1 MTLLHEFGHAI
12 GLRHSDNKADI
23 MYKELQR
30 NRVILSI
37 GDVLAAQAFYGV
49 PFSVRKLLHQS
60 VAWDTNHTESLSQT
74 NISGTRK
81 YLKFVCPSIDTY
93 FQDVLMLSII
103 DTCFLTLIGTNQHLP
118 ISTKSQRY

>member
-49 PFSVRKLLHQS
+49 PLSVGKLLHQCRLGHKS
-60 VAWDTNHTESLSQT
+60 Y
-74 NISGTRK
+74 K
-81 YLKFVCPSIDTY
+81 KFVDWVFP
-93 FQDVLMLSII
+93 L
-103 DTCFLTLIGTNQHLP
+103 H
-118 ISTKSQRY
+118 K